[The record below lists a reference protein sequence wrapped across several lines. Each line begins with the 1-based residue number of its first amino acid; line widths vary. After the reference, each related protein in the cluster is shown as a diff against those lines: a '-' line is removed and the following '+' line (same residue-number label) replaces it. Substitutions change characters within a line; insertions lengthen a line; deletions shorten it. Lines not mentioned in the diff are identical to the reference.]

1 MSSSATVTSFDTDHS
16 RARRSLKPLAAVV
29 FSVSAVWTV
38 LGAHDMTEIVVV
50 LVVAAAVTVGVYGFL
65 MPRALDKPSAGS
77 TALTL
82 SLVATAL
89 TLPAFW
95 TGLPLVLGVA
105 GAVLG
110 YVGRNAPTGAGR
122 SIAGFVL
129 GLLATMGYLTI
140 YLVDGLVFGN
150 L

>member
-1 MSSSATVTSFDTDHS
+1 MSYSQIVNPTTTD
-16 RARRSLKPLAAVV
+16 RDGLRRSLKPLAAAVY
-29 FSVSAVWTV
+29 SISAVWTV

-50 LVVAAAVTVGVYGFL
+50 LVVAAAVTVGIYGFL
-65 MPRALDKPSAGS
+65 MPKALDKPSAGS

-89 TLPAFW
+89 ILPGYW

-140 YLVDGLVFGN
+140 YVVDGLVLGN